1 MTYWHVYRFLINHP
15 VHQQIIRL
23 WAVQSLAWL
32 LRAYYR
38 INATLKQCRQRDR
51 SLKRSKP
58 IRIKKDYTMRKAF
71 AMAVGMKFLK
81 VLIAV
86 LSCISFLFAQ
96 ENSSPTKEQDRIKAH
111 EQAEQKA
118 AELII
123 HGKVVSVNLIAN
135 TIIVETRRAQDTL
148 VVESGAKIMLGNMEL
163 SKGISLGDL
172 FTGDKVTVTW
182 ELIDGKKSAAK
193 IVKESAFD
201 TKEQL
206 R

>member
-1 MTYWHVYRFLINHP
+1 
-15 VHQQIIRL
+15 
-23 WAVQSLAWL
+23 
-32 LRAYYR
+32 
-38 INATLKQCRQRDR
+38 
-51 SLKRSKP
+51 
-58 IRIKKDYTMRKAF
+58 
-71 AMAVGMKFLK
+71 
-81 VLIAV
+81 
-86 LSCISFLFAQ
+86 
-96 ENSSPTKEQDRIKAH
+96 
-111 EQAEQKA
+111 
-118 AELII
+118 LII